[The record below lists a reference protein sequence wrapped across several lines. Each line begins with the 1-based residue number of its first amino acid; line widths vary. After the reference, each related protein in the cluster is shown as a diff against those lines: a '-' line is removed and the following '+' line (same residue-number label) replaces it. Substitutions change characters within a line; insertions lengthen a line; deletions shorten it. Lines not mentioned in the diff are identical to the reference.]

1 MGRLKPRRTIQEQLL
16 NPLSMRLL
24 EGEFK
29 PGERIKVTARNDE
42 SVFEKK

>member
-1 MGRLKPRRTIQEQLL
+1 MGRLKLRRTVQERIL

-29 PGERIKVTARNDE
+29 PADRIKVTAKNDE
-42 SVFEKK
+42 LIFEKK

>member
-1 MGRLKPRRTIQEQLL
+1 VQERIL

-29 PGERIKVTARNDE
+29 PGDKIKVT
-42 SVFEKK
+42 VK